1 MLRMS
6 RKKKSEE
13 EALQPQAAETGG
25 GTPQPEQASGELQ
38 PPEGQVA
45 EQIADEATS
54 IEGRIVE
61 LEKELEAERAQALR
75 VLADFQN
82 FRRRTEEQRLETASR
97 AVEGFISELLPV
109 LDNFERA
116 LSAASDCQS
125 HEALVEGVEL
135 ILRQLRELLERHGVE
150 PIEAVG
156 QEFDPTVHD
165 AVARVPV
172 EDAAENTVIE
182 EIQRGYRRGS
192 RVLRPAMVKVAVR
205 P

>member
-1 MLRMS
+1 VFRMS
-6 RKKKSEE
+6 RKRRSEE
-13 EALQPQAAETGG
+13 EASEAQESKGAEDIPEDSEGDAQAAQSE
-25 GTPQPEQASGELQ
+25 EQAG
-38 PPEGQVA
+38 PPG
-45 EQIADEATS
+45 DEAAC
-54 IEGRIVE
+54 IESRIAE
-61 LEKELEAERAQALR
+61 LERELEAERSQALR

-97 AVEGFISELLPV
+97 AVDGFISELLPV

-116 LSAASDCQS
+116 LGAASDSQS
-125 HEALVEGVEL
+125 HEALVAGVEL
-135 ILRQLRELLERHGVE
+135 ILRQLRELLQRHGVE

-156 QEFDPTVHD
+156 REFDPTVHE
-165 AVARVPV
+165 AVMRVPV

-182 EIQRGYRRGS
+182 EVQRGYRRGS